1 MRSPSGR
8 VRGEV
13 TPGNFPHSGR
23 LPPPGP
29 SLPPPPSPGP
39 TDGTQRHGA
48 GRARGSGG
56 SAGRWARAAPAVPWR
71 APHSQLRAL
80 LLSLGCPRSP
90 LPAILPSSAPSGRCA
105 SPPAPL
111 TEGPTSGGGLPSA
124 GPSEVPLGRSPTST
138 VPAHPPP
145 PTHTHTPPGGST
157 VQRGDFCPTPILYA
171 ICLLQVAHP
180 DSFASQSCFPTASL
194 ATFVVPLPLS
204 RETALK
210 SLPAL
215 SCPKRGCSGSH
226 TCVCPTAAKR

>member
-145 PTHTHTPPGGST
+145 PP
-157 VQRGDFCPTPILYA
+157 
-171 ICLLQVAHP
+171 LLQAGAPFSAVTSARLP
-180 DSFASQSCFPTASL
+180 SCMQSASFRLHIPTALRRSPASPPPHLRRSSYPSL
-194 ATFVVPLPLS
+194 
-204 RETALK
+204 
-210 SLPAL
+210 
-215 SCPKRGCSGSH
+215 
-226 TCVCPTAAKR
+226 